1 MYKKLLQ
8 CWVVGDL
15 GNSYTGVAWL
25 DFWLTTIGRL
35 NNLPYLLHQS
45 GILKIPMKLLKFH
58 DRYAGF
64 FQLAANK
71 LINGVKP
78 RL

>member
-1 MYKKLLQ
+1 MVAYI
-8 CWVVGDL
+8 
-15 GNSYTGVAWL
+15 GNSYAGVAKL
-25 DFWLTTIGRL
+25 DLWLTTIARL
-35 NNLPYLLHQS
+35 NSLPYLLHQS
-45 GILKIPMKLLKFH
+45 RILKIPMKLLKFH

-71 LINGVKP
+71 LINGVNP

>member
-1 MYKKLLQ
+1 MLSGSLI
-8 CWVVGDL
+8 
-15 GNSYTGVAWL
+15 GNSYTGVARL
-25 DFWLTTIGRL
+25 DLWLTTIARL
-35 NNLPYLLHQS
+35 TSLPHLLHQS